1 MGLAELLKEIEDMKI
16 DTIDTIFKELSEE
29 ELYMYFFC
37 VMVA

>member
-1 MGLAELLKEIEDMKI
+1 MDELLRAIEDIKI

-37 VMVA
+37 VFEA